1 MKQFDEN
8 PTTFAVIKNLL
19 HPEVNF
25 SNVDGLSPLH
35 ICAELGRSRLSR
47 LLCEASGDVDLMD
60 VGGSF
65 DQSSTCIFFEGQVDV
80 SHCDITL

>member
-1 MKQFDEN
+1 M
-8 PTTFAVIKNLL
+8 
-19 HPEVNF
+19 NF

-47 LLCEASGDVDLMD
+47 LLCEASGDVDLVD

-65 DQSSTCIFFEGQVDV
+65 DQISVDV
-80 SHCDITL
+80 CHGDIHFVEGTIFLVDFHRVLGW